1 MAATVD
7 GATSFPV
14 VLLPADPASFGSDC
28 TDVGKVKFVD
38 IFGNGAGAGIGKP
51 AGNVTPLDVPPR
63 KKKCYVMLVWF
74 MVVNATFN
82 NISIISWRKPE
93 YPKKPTNQSQVTDK
107 LYHIMLY

>member
-14 VLLPADPASFGSDC
+14 ALLPADPASFGSDC

-63 KKKCYVMLVWF
+63 KKNMLCYVGLVYGGKRHF
-74 MVVNATFN
+74 QQYFN
-82 NISIISWRKPE
+82 YIVAETGVPE
-93 YPKKPTNQSQVTDK
+93 KTHQPVAS
-107 LYHIMLY
+107 H